1 MDQLFVFAELQ
12 RQQDFERALS
22 FYDKEG
28 DVFYFKEFE
37 RNYSPLTEE
46 EERIIL
52 YHIYKFKSAR

>member
-12 RQQDFERALS
+12 RQQDFQRALS

-28 DVFYFKEFE
+28 DDFYLREFA

-46 EERIIL
+46 EEKIIL
-52 YHIYKFKSAR
+52 HNVWKFRSEV